1 MEELRIL
8 FGAVSDPSKYYPSF
22 GHETVSQ
29 KIIAGLR
36 EGESFQVV
44 LGDLGSGKT
53 TLAVRWLALFGKSF
67 DTIFLPSKRYPN
79 SSMLL
84 QDINDQMGL
93 PPIENTWIVR
103 NQIEACLLSAYEK
116 NIRKLLIVD
125 GAHQLSKNSLMD
137 IVSFTNIIGTNG
149 PALSL
154 ILLGQD
160 TLLDKIISNKNSAVI
175 KYPFLIEKIP
185 FLEIDEL
192 TDFARHQIR
201 LGGLDPDKVIDSE
214 TLLFAASL
222 ANGNIGVMTF
232 LIRLAWRFA
241 KMNDMNSIDIELI
254 EAANN
259 SISRTNNQT
268 NIKVD
273 ELKSDCNLQ
282 TIST

>member
-1 MEELRIL
+1 
-8 FGAVSDPSKYYPSF
+8 
-22 GHETVSQ
+22 
-29 KIIAGLR
+29 
-36 EGESFQVV
+36 
-44 LGDLGSGKT
+44 LGSGKPP
-53 TLAVRWLALFGKSF
+53 LAVRWLALFAKSF

-79 SSMLL
+79 SSMLP

-103 NQIEACLLSAYEK
+103 NQIEACLLSDYEK